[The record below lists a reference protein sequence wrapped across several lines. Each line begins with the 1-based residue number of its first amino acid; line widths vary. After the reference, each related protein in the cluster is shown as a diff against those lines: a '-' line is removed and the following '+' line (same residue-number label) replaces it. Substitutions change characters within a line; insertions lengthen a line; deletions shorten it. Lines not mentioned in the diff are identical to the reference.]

1 MHTLIS
7 RLREPVRRE
16 GAERYLLITLLSFAA
31 SVMITRLFLEV
42 SGYPQVGGKT
52 LHIAHVLW
60 GGLLLFVATLL
71 PLLFANRSVYSI
83 SALLSGVGV
92 GLFIDE
98 VGKFITQTNDYFYP
112 AAAPII
118 YALFLLVTLLYWRL
132 HRPAPRSDR
141 ADLYQALDGL
151 SEVID
156 HDLDRRELDDLRQR
170 LGIVAQHQR
179 ADPDLARLA
188 QALLD
193 YLDSPSLKVIP
204 DHAAPGAS
212 LWSRIQPAWARW
224 IRRPVLRAFVLV
236 GLVVVGLPG
245 AIGLV
250 VFAAHFIGL
259 GAPAGTGADA
269 TTAIGVVVEVL
280 TDVPLL
286 VAAGLIATGRERR
299 GITVA
304 FVSLLVSL
312 TALNLVDF
320 YFDQFQA
327 AIEALLQFILLQGV
341 LSYRRRYLAPPLH
354 ATTATPAAT

>member
-1 MHTLIS
+1 MHSLIS
-7 RLREPVRRE
+7 RLREPVRRA

-31 SVMITRLFLEV
+31 SVMITRLFLQV
-42 SGYPQVGGKT
+42 SGYPQVGGRT

-60 GGLLLFVATLL
+60 GGLLLFIAALL
-71 PLLFANRSVYSI
+71 PLLFANRSVYGV

-132 HRPAPRSDR
+132 HRSTPRSDR
-141 ADLYQALDGL
+141 ADLYQALDGMA
-151 SEVID
+151 EVID
-156 HDLDRRELDDLRQR
+156 HDLEMHELLDLKRRLLA
-170 LGIVAQHQR
+170 VAQQS

-193 YLDSPSLKVIP
+193 YLDSPSLHVVP
-204 DHAAPGAS
+204 NGSVPGAP
-212 LWSRIQPAWARW
+212 LWTRLQSAWERL
-224 IRRPVLRAFVLV
+224 ITRPVLRAFLFV
-236 GLVVVGLPG
+236 GLIAVGLPG
-245 AIGLV
+245 AFGLV
-250 VFAAHFIGL
+250 VFAVHLMGL
-259 GAPAGTGADA
+259 GAPAGMGTNLA
-269 TTAIGVVVEVL
+269 TEMQVAVEAL

-286 VAAGLIATGRERR
+286 VAAGLIAAGRDRR
-299 GITVA
+299 GILVA

-320 YFDQFQA
+320 YFDQFRA
-327 AIEALLQFILLQGV
+327 AIEALFQFVLLQGV
-341 LSYRRRYLAPPLH
+341 FSYRRRYLAAPAQAAKPG
-354 ATTATPAAT
+354 AT

>member
-1 MHTLIS
+1 MHSLIS

-31 SVMITRLFLEV
+31 SVMLTRLFLQV

-60 GGLLLFVATLL
+60 GGLLLFVAALL
-71 PLLFANRSVYSI
+71 PLLFANRSVYGV

-132 HRPAPRSDR
+132 HRPARRSDR

-151 SEVID
+151 AEVID
-156 HDLDRRELDDLRQR
+156 HDLEQHELLDLKRRLRA
-170 LGIVAQHQR
+170 VAQEQR
-179 ADPDLARLA
+179 GDPDLARLA

-193 YLDSPSLKVIP
+193 YLDSPSLHVVP
-204 DHAAPGAS
+204 NGTVPGAP
-212 LWSRIQPAWARW
+212 LWLRIQSAWERR
-224 IRRPVLRAFVLV
+224 ITRPVLRISLLV
-236 GLVVVGLPG
+236 GLVIVGLPG

-250 VFAAHFIGL
+250 EFAMHFVGV

-269 TTAIGVVVEVL
+269 ATVMQVAVEAL

-286 VAAGLIATGRERR
+286 VAAGLIAAGRERR
-299 GITVA
+299 GIAVA

-320 YFDQFQA
+320 YFDQFRA
-327 AIEALLQFILLQGV
+327 AVEALLQFVLLQGV
-341 LSYRRRYLAPPLH
+341 LSYRRRYLAPPVR
-354 ATTATPAAT
+354 ATAAAAA

>member
-1 MHTLIS
+1 MNSLIS
-7 RLREPVRRE
+7 RLREPVRRA

-31 SVMITRLFLEV
+31 SVMITRLFLQV
-42 SGYPQVGGKT
+42 SGYPQVGGRT

-60 GGLLLFVATLL
+60 GGLLLFIAALL
-71 PLLFANRSVYSI
+71 PLLFANRSVYGV

-118 YALFLLVTLLYWRL
+118 YTLFLLVTLLYWRL
-132 HRPAPRSDR
+132 HRPPARSNR

-156 HDLDRRELDDLRQR
+156 HDLDMRELLDLKQR
-170 LGIVAQHQR
+170 LRAVAQEQS

-193 YLDSPSLKVIP
+193 YLDSPSLHVVP
-204 DHAAPGAS
+204 NGTMPGAP
-212 LWSRIQPAWARW
+212 LWARVRSAW
-224 IRRPVLRAFVLV
+224 ERRMTQPVLRAFLLV
-236 GLVVVGLPG
+236 GLIAVGLPG
-245 AIGLV
+245 AFSLI
-250 VFAAHFIGL
+250 VFTVHVMGM
-259 GAPAGTGADA
+259 GAPAGTGANPA
-269 TTAIGVVVEVL
+269 AVIQVAVEVL

-286 VAAGLIATGRERR
+286 VAAGLIAASRERR
-299 GITVA
+299 GILVA
-304 FVSLLVSL
+304 FVSLLISL

-320 YFDQFQA
+320 YFDQFRA
-327 AIEALLQFILLQGV
+327 AIEALLQFVLLQGV
-341 LSYRRRYLAPPLH
+341 LSYRRRYLAPPIQ
-354 ATTATPAAT
+354 AAVPGTR

>member
-1 MHTLIS
+1 MHSLTS

-60 GGLLLFVATLL
+60 GGLLLFVAALL
-71 PLLFANRSVYSI
+71 PLLFANRSVYAI
-83 SALLSGVGV
+83 GALLSGVGV

-156 HDLDRRELDDLRQR
+156 HDLDLRELRDLRQR
-170 LGIVAQHQR
+170 LQAVAQHQHN
-179 ADPDLARLA
+179 DPDLARLA

-193 YLDSPSLKVIP
+193 YLDSPSLQVVP
-204 DHAAPGAS
+204 SRAMPGAS
-212 LWSRIQPAWARW
+212 LWARGRAAWE
-224 IRRPVLRAFVLV
+224 RRLTQPVLRVFVLV
-236 GLVVVGLPG
+236 GLLVLGLPG
-245 AIGLV
+245 AVGLV
-250 VFAAHFIGL
+250 VFATHLIGA
-259 GAPAGTGADA
+259 GTPAGTGADPG
-269 TTAIGVVVEVL
+269 TIIHTVVEVL
-280 TDVPLL
+280 TGAPLL
-286 VAAGLIATGRERR
+286 VAAGLTATGRERR
-299 GITVA
+299 GITLA

-320 YFDQFQA
+320 YFDQFQTA
-327 AIEALLQFILLQGV
+327 VVAVAQFILLQGV
-341 LSYRRRYLAPPLH
+341 YAYRRRYLAPPVR
-354 ATTATPAAT
+354 AVPAK

>member
-1 MHTLIS
+1 MHSLIS

-42 SGYPQVGGKT
+42 SGYPQVGGRT

-60 GGLLLFVATLL
+60 GGLLLFIAALL
-71 PLLFANRSVYSI
+71 PLLFANRSVYAI

-132 HRPAPRSDR
+132 HRPVPRSDR

-156 HDLDRRELDDLRQR
+156 HDLDRHELIALKRRLRP
-170 LGIVAQHQR
+170 VAQHQD

-193 YLDSPSLKVIP
+193 YLDSPSLRVVP
-204 DHAAPGAS
+204 SHPAPGAS
-212 LWSRIQPAWARW
+212 LWARMQASWERW
-224 IRRPVLRAFVLV
+224 ITRPVLRAFLLV
-236 GLVVVGLPG
+236 GLIVVGLPG

-250 VFAAHFIGL
+250 LFAAHLVGV
-259 GAPAGTGADA
+259 GAPAGTGADLG
-269 TTAIGVVVEVL
+269 TVIHVTVEVL

-299 GITVA
+299 GITLA

-312 TALNLVDF
+312 AALNLVDF

-341 LSYRRRYLAPPLH
+341 LSYRRRYLAAPVE
-354 ATTATPAAT
+354 ATKPNTT